1 MSRVVELAPP
11 ALAGGVAGLLGDPF
25 AQAMREGAAWVM
37 AATIGW
43 WVAVPSVD
51 VATSPAVE
59 IRGYVMW
66 LSLAVATAGT
76 MWQSILVMVSRRPDP
91 LLDVGRGLFTLAL
104 WAGVGI
110 VAPAAALRAGDAFS
124 TWVLLRAAGGD
135 PAGRLV
141 SLAQLTGVNSS
152 GAVIVLGLLLMMA
165 GLAQAVVMIFREGA
179 VVVLAGVVVL
189 AAAGSMTA
197 ATRSWL
203 PRVLSWMLALIAY
216 KPVAALVYATAV
228 ALMGEGQD
236 PRTVLVGLTM
246 LLLAIVAL
254 PALMRFFSW
263 TTSGI
268 ASGGGGT
275 AVLGMAAS
283 AASTAAAV
291 AAHRSSGGSGAAAQ
305 ASRLRDDLRPDGAPE
320 PPVGAAAGPPPSPPG
335 PSPAASAAAGASA
348 GPAGGAAA
356 AGAGTGA
363 AAGTATAAAGT
374 AATGAVPVG
383 AALAAVAVG
392 QAVVGGLQG
401 AATAA
406 ANELTGEARA

>member
-1 MSRVVELAPP
+1 MV
-11 ALAGGVAGLLGDPF
+11 GDPF
-25 AQAMREGAAWVM
+25 ADAMREGSAWVM

-51 VATSPAVE
+51 VATSPAAE
-59 IRGYVMW
+59 IRGYVLW

-76 MWQSILVMVSRRPDP
+76 MWQSILVVVSRRPDP

-110 VAPAAALRAGDAFS
+110 VVPAAALRAGDAFS
-124 TWVLLRAAGGD
+124 TWVLARAAGGD
-135 PAGRLV
+135 PAGRLLAV
-141 SLAQLTGVNSS
+141 AQLTGVNSS
-152 GAVIVLGLLLMMA
+152 GAVIVLGLLFMMA
-165 GLAQAVVMIFREGA
+165 GLVQAIVMIFREGA

-236 PRTVLVGLTM
+236 ARTVLVGLTM

-268 ASGGGGT
+268 TSGGGGT
-275 AVLGMAAS
+275 AALGMAAS
-283 AASTAAAV
+283 AASTTAAL
-291 AAHRSSGGSGAAAQ
+291 AAYRSCGGSGAAAQ
-305 ASRLRDDLRPDGAPE
+305 ASRVRDDLRPDGGPE
-320 PPVGAAAGPPPSPPG
+320 PPTGAPVGAPASPPSPP
-335 PSPAASAAAGASA
+335 PAAAAAGAGGTS
-348 GPAGGAAA
+348 AGGAAA
-356 AGAGTGA
+356 GAGAVAGAGAGTGA
-363 AAGTATAAAGT
+363 AAGTAAAAAGT

-383 AALAAVAVG
+383 AALAVVAAG
-392 QAVVGGLQG
+392 QAVVGGVQQ
-401 AATAA
+401 AAVAA
-406 ANELTGEARA
+406 ADELTGESRS